1 MSKFWRP
8 EDRCIP
14 RRRTHA
20 QSILKMENATCKS
33 LVLRW
38 GTLILYSV
46 GYCYLSSSLPFL
58 CHIPGQ
64 AEQLAPLNHISLAQ
78 DGKIFTSHHTLVKDG
93 KRRALPR
100 DTQRRMPWA
109 EAGGSTVPLTQ
120 LHSELQLP
128 HPRGC
133 VQQVRSHLKIKVKLI
148 LALEEKHLKE
158 MDFKEVALDEKH
170 LEKKNFKA
178 K

>member
-1 MSKFWRP
+1 M
-8 EDRCIP
+8 
-14 RRRTHA
+14 
-20 QSILKMENATCKS
+20 QNILKMENANCKS

-38 GTLILYSV
+38 RTLILYTV

-58 CHIPGQ
+58 CHIPPQ
-64 AEQLAPLNHISLAQ
+64 AEQLPCLNHISLTQ
-78 DGKIFTSHHTLVKDG
+78 DGKFFTSQHYLAKGG
-93 KRRALPR
+93 KRRALPQ
-100 DTQRRMPWA
+100 DAQRHTSWA

-128 HPRGC
+128 PPGTASWD
-133 VQQVRSHLKIKVKLI
+133 VPSQQLRSHLKIKVKLI

-170 LEKKNFKA
+170 LEKKGFKE